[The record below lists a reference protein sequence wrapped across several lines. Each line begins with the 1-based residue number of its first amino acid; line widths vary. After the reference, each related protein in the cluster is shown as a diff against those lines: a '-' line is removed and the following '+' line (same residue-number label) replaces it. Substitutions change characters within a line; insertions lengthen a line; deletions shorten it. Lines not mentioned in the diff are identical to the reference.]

1 MDKAHKW
8 TDQQLADLEERITQ
22 VFQAAADD
30 MQGKVT
36 DYFAKFAKR
45 DEAQKELVG
54 TIVDGAE
61 YTEAD
66 YQQWRL
72 TQIGRGERFEAMR
85 DKLAERVTAANE
97 IAMSYA
103 SGDMAAVYAHNY
115 AYTINGLS
123 KMIEADEAF
132 SGILEGVDWTL
143 WDEDTV
149 KRLVVEQPDI
159 MPYYSKSKAVKRGFD
174 LEYGKAKITQEVT
187 SGIIQGKSCDA
198 IAKSLMTKIPDMG
211 RVSAIR
217 AARTA
222 ITEAEN
228 AGRQAGAEQLEEK
241 GVILNKRWIAT
252 NDDRTRDAHM
262 EANGQIVG
270 NDEPFVVG
278 GEELMFPGDD
288 SLGASGW
295 NLYNCRCTRVTE
307 VAGFKSILSADKLG
321 KIKVTAS

>member
-30 MQGKVT
+30 MQDKVT

-66 YQQWRL
+66 CQQWRL
-72 TQIGRGERFEAMR
+72 TQIGRGERYEAMR

-103 SGDMAAVYAHNY
+103 NDDMAAVYAHNY

-123 KMIEADEAF
+123 KMIDGSDEF

-159 MPYYSKSKAVKRGFD
+159 MPYYPKAKAVERGID
-174 LEYGKAKITQEVT
+174 MEYGKAKITQEVT

-278 GEELMFPGDD
+278 GEELMFPGDA

-295 NLYNCRCTRVTE
+295 NLYNCRCSRATE
-307 VAGFKSILSADKLG
+307 VVGFKSILSADKQG
-321 KIKVTAS
+321 KIKVTG